1 MRLAAG
7 LCPGILTPSPPP
19 DSRASRLSTRCLS
32 SAIISSRASRLAWFR
47 STSVSIVL
55 LCHNRAPHTSVFQR
69 KGSFRSIHLIKSE
82 QLRKYEN
89 YCVNCADCDTKK
101 HTLPC
106 YARRL
111 NHWYTSRKVVPE
123 SVQCSY
129 CGDPLP
135 KGTMVV
141 SQKLYAWPKPPP
153 DPENDSPPSGGGK
166 VATGVR
172 ATAAGVTTSAQRTH
186 SGMWK
191 NLRPKTQRLFR
202 TRGLGRG
209 LGSRSPK
216 MAQRLYN
223 SVPDAIRNQGEGA
236 VLGFLKGKHASHKKS
251 VSKMP
256 GWARRPSNIVW
267 ESAKPNLSR
276 GSRTMRVRE
285 VAAVKSANRVSGISA
300 TTRGVAKGGAIA
312 AVIEAPVAG
321 VENFLH
327 WKRGRKSRGKAAA
340 DAAKSTVGAAVVG
353 AGVTAA
359 TVGVTQGATLIG
371 ISPTLGPAG
380 VPLAAAGVALM
391 VGITACRLYKANQK
405 DLPLDEYYLYF
416 HNDSDCKTKFAE
428 GVTDGA
434 FGRGQK
440 RYVWTLGLA
449 LAGLA
454 VSAILV
460 GTWLI

>member
-1 MRLAAG
+1 MWNVIAEEDMDCTECRHKIRAG
-7 LCPGILTPSPPP
+7 SK
-19 DSRASRLSTRCLS
+19 CLS
-32 SAIISSRASRLAWFR
+32 QMPGDMPDGFR
-47 STSVSIVL
+47 
-55 LCHNRAPHTSVFQR
+55 R
-69 KGSFRSIHLIKSE
+69 
-82 QLRKYEN
+82 RKYEN
-89 YCVNCADCDTKK
+89 YCIACTDCVTKK

-106 YARRL
+106 YVRRL
-111 NHWYTSRKVVPE
+111 NHWYTPRRAVPE
-123 SVQCSY
+123 SIQCSY

-153 DPENDSPPSGGGK
+153 DPENDSPPSGGGE

-172 ATAAGVTTSAQRTH
+172 ATAAGVTTSAQRTR
-186 SGMWK
+186 SGMWN

-216 MAQRLYN
+216 MAQRLYEN

-251 VSKMP
+251 VFRMP

-267 ESAKPNLSR
+267 ENEKLNLSR
-276 GSRTMRVRE
+276 GSRNMTAKE

-359 TVGVTQGATLIG
+359 AAGVTQGATLIG

-391 VGITACRLYKANQK
+391 VGTTAHRLYKANQK

-416 HNDSDCKTKFAE
+416 CNDSDCKTHFAE
-428 GVTDGA
+428 GVTHGA
-434 FGRGQK
+434 VARGLN

-454 VSAILV
+454 VSAITV
-460 GTWLI
+460 GIWLI